1 MGSVMD
7 RFVDDDAGY
16 LAWLEAHPRGYVLN
30 TFPHMRSAY
39 LVLHRTTCGTLNRRL
54 AKGREWT
61 HLYGKACSDDHA
73 ELVEWAFG
81 ETGRSVHG
89 CGTCGP
95 PVEPVMG
102 RGG

>member
-1 MGSVMD
+1 MD

-30 TFPHMRSAY
+30 TFPQMSSSF
-39 LVLHRTTCGTLNRRL
+39 LVLHRTTCGTVNRPL

-61 HLYGKACSDDHA
+61 YPFGKACSDDHA
-73 ELVEWAFG
+73 ELAEWAFS
-81 ETGRSVHG
+81 ETGKSVHG

-95 PVEPVMG
+95 PVEPVIR